1 MKKFYELIGE
11 GAETLTPLQMGIR
24 AALVFIVALVLIR
37 FSGRRAFGQRSP
49 FDMVIAI
56 LLGAI
61 LSRAIVESDISFF
74 GPIVAAVIIC
84 ILHFAFA
91 LITTYSHGFGEIIK
105 GKAMLLCKDG
115 VKNKKAMRGSFITDR
130 DLKEGIRK
138 ALHTDDESKVKEA
151 WLERDGSITV
161 IKKDDY

>member
-1 MKKFYELIGE
+1 MKWFNELIGE
-11 GAETLTPLQMGIR
+11 GADVLTNLQMGIR
-24 AALVFIVALVLIR
+24 AALVFIIALVLIR

-74 GPIVAAVIIC
+74 GPIIAAIVIC

-91 LITTYSHGFGEIIK
+91 LITTYSHIFGELIK
-105 GKAMLLCKDG
+105 GKAKILYKDG
-115 VKNKKAMRGSFITDR
+115 VKNKKTMRGSFITDR

-138 ALHTDDESKVKEA
+138 AVNTDDESKIKEV

-161 IKKDDY
+161 VKKE